1 MKPKIISY
9 VVLIGSIISILLM
22 SNYGAFTKD
31 YLMIAVVGIIIS
43 GGLMHLISKRNQPEV
58 KILPVNNPN
67 LINSFSIA
75 SFSVF
80 CFQACWEII
89 SKMNPLYGMNNDY
102 SVVNLILTFTV
113 MILPASFLGA
123 FFWECSRSKSRKIIW
138 FPSVIF
144 GFVLFMLVLSGIV
157 G

>member
-1 MKPKIISY
+1 
-9 VVLIGSIISILLM
+9 
-22 SNYGAFTKD
+22 
-31 YLMIAVVGIIIS
+31 MIAVVGIIIS
-43 GGLMHLISKRNQPEV
+43 GALMLLISKRNQPEV

-75 SFSVF
+75 SFNVF

-102 SVVNLILTFTV
+102 SVVNLILTFIV
-113 MILPASFLGA
+113 MILPASFSGT
-123 FFWECSRSKSRKIIW
+123 FFWECSSSKSRKIIW

>member
-1 MKPKIISY
+1 
-9 VVLIGSIISILLM
+9 M
-22 SNYGAFTKD
+22 SNYGAFTKN
-31 YLMIAVVGIIIS
+31 YLMIVFVGIIIS
-43 GGLMHLISKRNQPEV
+43 GGLMHLISKRNQPDV

-89 SKMNPLYGMNNDY
+89 GKMNPLYGMNNDY

-123 FFWECSRSKSRKIIW
+123 FFGNVASQSLEK
-138 FPSVIF
+138 
-144 GFVLFMLVLSGIV
+144 
-157 G
+157 